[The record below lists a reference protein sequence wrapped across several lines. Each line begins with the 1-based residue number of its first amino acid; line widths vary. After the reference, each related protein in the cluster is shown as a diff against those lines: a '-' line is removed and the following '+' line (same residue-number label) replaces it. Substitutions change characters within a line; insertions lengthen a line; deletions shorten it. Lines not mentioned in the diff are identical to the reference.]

1 MTSLL
6 SRVKNALSFCSFF
19 MAFLLVV
26 PVFGSE
32 KLHHYNV
39 QLSEDRQTLTVEAH
53 FAGSFPRVL
62 HAAEDE
68 ASDYLLY
75 MRVITQ
81 HDTIYFEPEG
91 DRVFFRRIA
100 AGVRLEYAVDIARA
114 LRHGGRGGARKV
126 GNDFLLPPKLW
137 LWRPAGLREN
147 EDIEIRFNLPRGTK
161 ASVPWRA
168 VGTNRYR
175 VGQSPY
181 YWPAQVAFGSF
192 HSDTLDIP
200 GSRLYMAVLDGDPDP
215 DPQDMRKWIQ
225 NAAESVCAIYD
236 SYPYPQVQILIIPG
250 RRSREAVP
258 FAMVVRGGGLAVHFY
273 IDPSRPLSEFIND
286 WTATHELC
294 HGVLPYVYRDDA
306 WLSEGMATYYQYIL
320 MGRDRRLSEQR
331 TWQKIYDGFR
341 RGIRNATGETLHKSA
356 DDMYRLR
363 AFRYVYWSGAAILL
377 RADVELRSQ
386 TNGKWSLDK
395 VLEKAGKEA
404 LSEKRAWHARELVQI
419 MDRVS
424 GTDVF
429 GDLYSRYLFSKIFPV
444 DEEWLALLGVNV
456 IDGRVYLD
464 DKAPLA
470 DIRRQITR
478 RAATF
483 PAATD

>member
-1 MTSLL
+1 MKSNTITIRIPVFVALLCVGLFAQTARLHQYSVTL
-6 SRVKNALSFCSFF
+6 SRDHN
-19 MAFLLVV
+19 
-26 PVFGSE
+26 
-32 KLHHYNV
+32 
-39 QLSEDRQTLTVEAH
+39 TLTVEAQ

-81 HDTIYFEPEG
+81 HDTIYFEPED
-91 DRVFFRRIA
+91 DRVFFRRMA
-100 AGVRLEYAVDIARA
+100 SGARLEYAVDIARA
-114 LRHGGRGGARKV
+114 LRRGGRGGARKV

-137 LWRPAGLREN
+137 LWRPADLREN
-147 EDIEIRFNLPRGTK
+147 EDIEIRFDLPAGQRVS
-161 ASVPWRA
+161 APWRH
-168 VGTNRYR
+168 VGPNRYR

-181 YWPAQVAFGSF
+181 YWPAQVAFGTF

-200 GSRLYMAVLDGDPDP
+200 GSRLYLAVLDGDPKTDL
-215 DPQDMRKWIQ
+215 QDMRSWIM
-225 NAAESVCAIYD
+225 NAAQAVCDIYD
-236 SYPYPQVQILIIPG
+236 SYPYEQAQILIIPG
-250 RRSREAVP
+250 GRSSEAVP
-258 FAMVVRGGGLAVHFY
+258 FAMVVRGGGIGVHFY
-273 IDPSRPLSEFIND
+273 IDQTRPLEEFISD

-294 HGVLPYVYRDDA
+294 HGTLPYIFRDDA

-320 MGRDRRLSEQR
+320 MGRDGRLSEQR

-341 RGIRNATGETLHKSA
+341 RGVKNSTGKTLHKSA
-356 DDMYRLR
+356 DQMYRLR

-386 TNGKWSLDK
+386 TNGEWSLDK
-395 VLEKAGKEA
+395 VLEHVSKEV
-404 LSEKRAWHARELVQI
+404 LPEQRAWHARELVQI

-429 GDLYSRYLFSKIFPV
+429 GDLYDRYLFSKIFPV

-470 DIRRQITR
+470 DIRRQITH